1 MTQSGHKRTRRRT
14 RFSRTDFNGIGVRVE
29 QESSQTL
36 GIAQL
41 SQINAAGKGKEQAK

>member
-1 MTQSGHKRTRRRT
+1 MAFKPNYGLQRNDRRRAAQA
-14 RFSRTDFNGIGVRVE
+14 RS
-29 QESSQTL
+29 